1 MSAVRAKTNEAESAD
16 PRIKMASAPPNS
28 KEASDFGKRV
38 LETLDET
45 FDHSYLQ
52 QFVRERLERRDAI
65 AQEML
70 HSRGIGTGEE
80 RRF

>member
-1 MSAVRAKTNEAESAD
+1 MWIRF
-16 PRIKMASAPPNS
+16 RIT
-28 KEASDFGKRV
+28 FGKRV
-38 LETLDET
+38 LKTPDEA
-45 FDHSYLQ
+45 FDCSYLQ

>member
-1 MSAVRAKTNEAESAD
+1 M
-16 PRIKMASAPPNS
+16 RIRFRIA
-28 KEASDFGKRV
+28 FGKRV